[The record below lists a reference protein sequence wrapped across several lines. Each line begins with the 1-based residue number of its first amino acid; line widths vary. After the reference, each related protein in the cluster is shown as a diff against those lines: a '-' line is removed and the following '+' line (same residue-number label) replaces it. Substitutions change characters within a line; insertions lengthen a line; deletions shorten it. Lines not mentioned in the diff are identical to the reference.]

1 MIPALDTRLPAED
14 AAPSTR
20 CRILQTA
27 ERFFRD
33 IGYQK
38 TTVADIAKT
47 LRMSP
52 ANVYRFFDSKKAI
65 NEAVVGR
72 LIAEAEARMTVI
84 ADRPALSAEQRLR
97 DIITVMHSDAIDRCE
112 THPRMH
118 EMIEAAM
125 SESWDVCRVHVDRI
139 TDVFARVVAEGISK
153 GEFAA
158 QDPAVAGRCIHT
170 AILRF
175 CHPLLV
181 VKCSEDDLAPEL
193 DAMIAF
199 VLAALRAPRLT

>member
-1 MIPALDTRLPAED
+1 MIPALDTRLASEE

-27 ERFFRD
+27 ERFFRE

-52 ANVYRFFDSKKAI
+52 ANVYRFFESKKAI

-72 LIAEAEARMTVI
+72 LIAEAEARITVI
-84 ADRPALSAEQRLR
+84 ADRPGLGAADRLR
-97 DIITVMHSDAIDRCE
+97 DIITVMHRDALDRCE

-139 TDVFARVVAEGISK
+139 TDVLSRVVAEGVAR
-153 GEFAA
+153 GEFAP
-158 QDPAVAGRCIHT
+158 QDPAIAGRCIHT

-175 CHPLLV
+175 CHPLLIL
-181 VKCSEDDLAPEL
+181 KCPEDLAPEL

-199 VLAALRAPRLT
+199 ILAALRAPRVV